1 MQPAQAK
8 SPGSNGG
15 NRALRRWGPIA
26 GVAAVVAIVIGV
38 VVATGGDDEDAA
50 GDATVPATA
59 APTVA
64 ETEPAETEPVATE
77 PVATEPAGSTPAS
90 DAPPASEAPA
100 EITFPLAYPEAEEQ
114 GIAEQ
119 IEWGDRCDV
128 ATGQLAVPDYF
139 AQPCMA
145 PFTGDNG
152 GATDVGVTA
161 DEITIVYYEGQ
172 EGDPIIQYITDAVA
186 VDDTNEQ
193 QFETMGNIIEY
204 YEAYFELYGRTVNLI
219 TYEGTGGA
227 TDDVAARADA
237 ARIAEEYQPFV
248 VFGGPALASG
258 FADEL
263 AAREVM
269 CIGCTPGQPD
279 QFYIDR
285 DPYVWALDG
294 SAAQKQAHAVEVIT
308 KQLIGKN
315 AVHAGDDFVDQ
326 PRNFGLLYLESSAAS
341 KDLADEYIAAMEA
354 AGAPFAE
361 VVSYALDPATIQNTA
376 SQAIS
381 KMKAAGVTTIVFSG
395 DPVAPRDFT
404 KEATA
409 QEYFP
414 EWFVSAS
421 GLVDTNAFART
432 YDQEQW
438 AHAFGVTQGAVRTN
452 PTDFGYYA
460 IYQWFNGEPPP
471 ADGSIGVFQ
480 PNPALFFAVAQAVG
494 PNLTHETWK
503 EALFGRGTKKAVSQP
518 FLSWGEGLWPT
529 ADYNGID
536 DATEFWW
543 DPAATGPDEIRK
555 DGQGMYQ
562 FVDGGTR
569 YLPGEW
575 PTDDKLFDPAGAVAI
590 YDDPPPGEEPPSFPS
605 PAGS

>member
-8 SPGSNGG
+8 TPGSNGG
-15 NRALRRWGPIA
+15 NRALKRWGPIA
-26 GVAAVVAIVIGV
+26 GVVAVVAIVVGI
-38 VVATGGDDEDAA
+38 VVATSGGDDESSAD
-50 GDATVPATA
+50 T
-59 APTVA
+59 TVA
-64 ETEPAETEPVATE
+64 ATTATTVASTEAPASTP
-77 PVATEPAGSTPAS
+77 ATEPAGSTAGT
-90 DAPPASEAPA
+90 DAPVSTGPV
-100 EITFPLAYPEAEEQ
+100 EITYPLSYPQAVEQ
-114 GIAEQ
+114 GIADQ
-119 IEWGDRCDV
+119 VDWGDRCDTT
-128 ATGQLAVPDYF
+128 TGQIAVPDYF

-152 GATDVGVTA
+152 GATDTGVTA

-186 VDDTNEQ
+186 VDDTNQQ
-193 QFETMGNIIEY
+193 QFETMGHIIEY
-204 YEAYFELYGRTVNLI
+204 YEAYFELYGRKVNLI
-219 TYEGTGGA
+219 TYEGTGGS

-263 AAREVM
+263 AAREIM

-279 QFYIDR
+279 QFYVDR

-294 SAAQKQAHAVEVIT
+294 SAAQKQTHAVEVIT

-315 AVHAGDDFVDQ
+315 ATHAGDEFVDQ
-326 PRNFGLLYLESSAAS
+326 PRKFGLLYLESSAAS
-341 KDLADEYIAAMEA
+341 KDLADQYAAAMDA
-354 AGAPFAE
+354 AGSPFAE

-414 EWFVSAS
+414 EWFISAS

-438 AHAFGVTQGAVRTN
+438 AHAFGVTQGAVRTD
-452 PTDFGYYA
+452 PTTFGYYA

-471 ADGSIGVFQ
+471 AAGSIGVFQ

-503 EALFGRGTKKAVSQP
+503 EALFGAATKKAVSQP
-518 FLSWGEGLWPT
+518 FLSWGDELWPT
-529 ADYNGID
+529 PDYNGID

-543 DPAATGPDEIRK
+543 DPTATGPDEIRK
-555 DGQGMYQ
+555 EGQGMYQ
-562 FVDGGTR
+562 FVDGGKR
-569 YLPGEW
+569 YLPGDW
-575 PTDDKLFDPAGAVAI
+575 PTDDKLFNDTAATEI
-590 YDDPPPGEEPPSFPS
+590 YTTPPPGEEPPSYPS
-605 PAGS
+605 PASGS